1 MTSSSDS
8 LFTYLLISFSA
19 IIEDARHPQKYR
31 LLVGSVDVVFA
42 DVAQPDQARIV
53 ALNSHH
59 FLKDGGH
66 ALISI
71 KASCI
76 DSTAVPEAVFAAEVK
91 KLQSEVSKSSL
102 SISSY
107 LSSAMKNS
115 TDPFSSFFLTI
126 SDVPST

>member
-1 MTSSSDS
+1 M
-8 LFTYLLISFSA
+8 
-19 IIEDARHPQKYR
+19 
-31 LLVGSVDVVFA
+31 VGSVDVVFA

-91 KLQSEVSKSSL
+91 KLQGEVSLGSELVYEKKYNQIVSQW
-102 SISSY
+102 I
-107 LSSAMKNS
+107 
-115 TDPFSSFFLTI
+115 TDLRVALVVLFPFLLLRP
-126 SDVPST
+126 DVPSS